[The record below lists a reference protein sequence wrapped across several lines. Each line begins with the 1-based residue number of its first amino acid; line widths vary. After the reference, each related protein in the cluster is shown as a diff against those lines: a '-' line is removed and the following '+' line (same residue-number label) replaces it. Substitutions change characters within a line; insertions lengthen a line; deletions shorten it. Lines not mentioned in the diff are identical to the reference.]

1 MSSAPLSH
9 RLQSAAR
16 ALMIAL
22 GERHRVLPL
31 WAVTYLLAALERL
44 RRSAVDLLRKLE
56 AVRVSS
62 IIAPCWRLDQLEPQL
77 TAAGSGAGAVA
88 STESLVVLIDSTA
101 RESGLGKSL
110 TSSQPTGEHGLRI
123 HLDKVPFDAMV
134 AWLARLAQQHGVH
147 VESAEIESAG
157 ETGVVNA
164 GLVLK
169 AG

>member
-1 MSSAPLSH
+1 MRAWYEGLAERERRFVLIGGVAIVVMVLLGVILPLNRNIAQARQRVTTKQGDLAFINSVAQQVAASGPGVGGASSA
-9 RLQSAAR
+9 
-16 ALMIAL
+16 
-22 GERHRVLPL
+22 
-31 WAVTYLLAALERL
+31 
-44 RRSAVDLLRKLE
+44 D
-56 AVRVSS
+56 
-62 IIAPCWRLDQLEPQL
+62 
-77 TAAGSGAGAVA
+77 
-88 STESLVVLIDSTA
+88 SLVVLIDSSA

-123 HLDKVPFDAMV
+123 RLDKVPFDAMV